1 MKIRIIENS
10 RIPKLLSWFI
20 NISAI
25 TLYPFIISRGK
36 MNQRT
41 LTHEMIHIKQQR
53 ELWVI
58 GFYILYVWYW
68 LKNIIW
74 RGMYPANAYRA
85 IPFEVEAY
93 ENDHND
99 LYPLT
104 RERMAWRNYHSDG
117 VIEIEVKIDI
127 NDLKRDD

>member
-58 GFYILYVWYW
+58 GFYILYVGYW

-104 RERMAWRNYHSDG
+104 RERMAWRNCHSDG
-117 VIEIEVKIDI
+117 AIEIEVKIDI